1 MDNLT
6 SLSNVTRHS
15 GHFEPKFYPDS
26 SSAVVDID
34 RFGGWESTNTET
46 KQEYLLYGL
55 QCNVHV
61 YVCARHIFVLFD
73 FTNDLSV

>member
-1 MDNLT
+1 MSRGTQDTLNLNFI
-6 SLSNVTRHS
+6 LIHLVLLL
-15 GHFEPKFYPDS
+15 
-26 SSAVVDID
+26 ID